1 MMINATPTKL
11 GRKFEKF
18 TGGPTVPKKDRVHV
32 TLNQKGRILLNR
44 KVYEL
49 LKRPEAV
56 FLYYS
61 REDDTIAIEPTS
73 PRLAGAFPVVSK
85 DAYFLIHA
93 SPLCRHYGI
102 RITTTEK
109 FIHPE
114 IDQGILRLKLGE
126 TITVSGCRKK
136 RQPKAA
142 IERNQDMP

>member
-1 MMINATPTKL
+1 MIINATATKL

-18 TGGPTVPKKDRVHV
+18 TGGPTVAKKDRVHV
-32 TLNQKGRILLNR
+32 TLNPKGRILLNR
-44 KVYEL
+44 KVYDL
-49 LKRPEAV
+49 LKRPEGV
-56 FLYYS
+56 FLHYS

-85 DAYFLIHA
+85 DSYFLIHA

-109 FIHPE
+109 FIHPD
-114 IDQGILRLKLGE
+114 IQNGILLLKLGE

-136 RQPKAA
+136 RRVKVR
-142 IERNQDMP
+142 EL